1 MQSAAGPSILC
12 LVYTVC
18 YVNSLADGDMRL
30 AGFESSRLAGRV
42 DIHLFGTWFTICN
55 DQFTLREAAVVCRQ
69 LGLGYPVRLFNED
82 TDGPVKVTGST
93 SDPAVSRS
101 VVYSVCPS
109 SDALVT
115 LLNFP
120 WC

>member
-55 DQFTLREAAVVCRQ
+55 DHFTLREAAVVCRQ

-115 LLNFP
+115 LLIST